1 MVTGANEFLAGL
13 KVVDLTRFVSG
24 AFASMTM
31 ATLGAEVLKV
41 EAPTGGDPYRAQGTA
56 RVGGESALFMTLNS
70 GKKSVA
76 LDFRA
81 PQARSA
87 VDALLSRA
95 DVLLE
100 NARPGSLDRY
110 DLGYEAVHARHPHVV
125 YGSISGFGDVGPDAG
140 RGGFDLI
147 LQAAGGLMSVTGHA
161 KTGPAKIGAPVTD
174 VGAGLACVVGVLAAL
189 EERRRTGVGRHV
201 STSLLEFSLSGLA
214 TLATALLVTGK
225 EPGLLGTHS
234 PTFAP
239 YGAFRAA
246 DGWFV
251 LAGAGSED
259 MWRRCCDAFGAA
271 HLVDEPRY
279 VDNAA
284 RVANRDRL
292 TADIEAITSRHTVD
306 HWLAVMEA
314 AGVPADRIN
323 DLADVLSGAQVEAL
337 GAVQTLDHPRAGP
350 YPVIGPPLRVDER
363 PLPIPAPA
371 PDLGADTR
379 SVLLEAGLSKDEVHA
394 LIQSGTASEPA

>member
-161 KTGPAKIGAPVTD
+161 ETGPAKIGAPVTD

-259 MWRRCCDAFGAA
+259 MWRRCCDALGAA

-394 LIQSGTASEPA
+394 LIQSGAASEPA